1 MSYMQR
7 MGSLLRFG
15 KAGERRTKARQEAA
29 RGLRVLV
36 VDDSRTVVA
45 LLTSMLKQNE
55 LEPIGVGDAEE
66 ALALA
71 RENPP
76 DLIFLDI
83 LLPGMTGFAR
93 LRQLRRDPA
102 TAKVPVIMISG
113 NEDAVE
119 QFFLDRIGSDD
130 FMKKP
135 FGRGEVFTRIERL
148 VAKGRLPA
156 RPTRFSG

>member
-1 MSYMQR
+1 MSYMRR
-7 MGSLLRFG
+7 MGKLLRFG
-15 KAGERRTKARQEAA
+15 KAGERRKKRREEPA

-45 LLTSMLKQNE
+45 LLSSMLKQNE
-55 LEPIGVGDAEE
+55 LEAVGAGSAEE
-66 ALALA
+66 GLERA

-83 LLPGMTGFAR
+83 ILPEMTGFAM

-102 TAKVPVIMISG
+102 TARVPVIMMSG

-135 FGRGEVFTRIERL
+135 FGRGEVFSRIERL
-148 VAKGRLPA
+148 VEKGRLRT
-156 RPTRFSG
+156 RPKTFSG

>member
-1 MSYMQR
+1 MSYRQR
-7 MGSLLRFG
+7 MGRLLRFG
-15 KAGERRTKARQEAA
+15 KAGERRRKSRQEAA

-45 LLTSMLKQNE
+45 SLSGMLEQNE
-55 LEPIGVGDAEE
+55 LEPVCAGDAEE

-76 DLIFLDI
+76 DLIFLGI
-83 LLPGMTGFAR
+83 LLPGMTGFAM

-113 NEDAVE
+113 KEDAVE
-119 QFFLDRIGSDD
+119 PYFLDRIGSDD
-130 FMKKP
+130 FMQKP
-135 FGRGEVFTRIERL
+135 FGRGEVFSRIERL
-148 VAKGRLPA
+148 VEQGRLPA
-156 RPTRFSG
+156 RPARFSG

>member
-1 MSYMQR
+1 MSYLQR

-15 KAGERRTKARQEAA
+15 KAGERRRKARREAA

-45 LLTSMLKQNE
+45 LLSSMLRQNE
-55 LEPIGVGDAEE
+55 MEPVGAGDAEQ

-83 LLPGMTGFAR
+83 ILPGMTGFAM
-93 LRQLRRDPA
+93 LRQLRRDPV

-135 FGRGEVFTRIERL
+135 FGRGEVFSRIERL
-148 VAKGRLPA
+148 VEQGRLPA
-156 RPTRFSG
+156 RPLRFSG

>member
-7 MGSLLRFG
+7 VGSLLRFG
-15 KAGERRTKARQEAA
+15 KGGERRKKSRQEAA

-45 LLTSMLKQNE
+45 LLVNMLRQNE
-55 LEPIGVGDAEE
+55 MDAFGAANAEE
-66 ALALA
+66 GLERV
-71 RENPP
+71 REERP

-83 LLPGMTGFAR
+83 ILPGMTGFAM
-93 LRQLRRDPA
+93 LRQLRRDPV
-102 TAKVPVIMISG
+102 TENVPVIMISG

-135 FGRGEVFTRIERL
+135 FGRGEVFSRIERL
-148 VAKGRLPA
+148 VEKGRLPA
-156 RPTRFSG
+156 RPRTFGG